1 MAKKDSFGVKRK
13 NFRKLLQRKRLT
25 VMPGGFSPL
34 YAQLAQQAGFECF
47 FLAGS
52 QLSAFLYGLPDN
64 GIIGLR
70 DLVDHA
76 RHMAMR
82 CDIPVLVDADTGYGN
97 AVNVFFTVQ
106 EIVRSGVAAL
116 QIEDQEAPKK
126 SGTLAGRRC
135 VSIEEAVGKYQAA
148 VAARN
153 EIDPDFVICARCDAL
168 GAEGESFKDALKR
181 CIAYAEKGGV
191 DFVWLNSVQTRE
203 HLRIACREIPVPV
216 LTVWGGAES
225 TPTLEEY
232 EEMGLRIIL
241 YPTMTANAGLE
252 AAWQLLNELRDKGNG
267 ALAEWSD
274 AVGRNRWGRTNRRKL
289 LPYGKIREI
298 EDRYLPKEKQRD
310 YDSTWG
316 HRTAFTTH
324 AKPLLPEEERRRRK
338 PARRAPPRARQ
349 KPK

>member
-1 MAKKDSFGVKRK
+1 MTTTNSIALKRG
-13 NFRKLLQRKRLT
+13 KLRDILQRKRLT

-34 YAQLAQQAGFECF
+34 YAKLAQEAGFECF

-64 GIIGLR
+64 GIVGLR

-82 CDIPVLVDADTGYGN
+82 CDIPIFVDADTGYGN
-97 AVNVFFTVQ
+97 AVNVYFTVQ
-106 EIVRSGVAAL
+106 ECVHSGVAGM

-135 VSIEEAVGKYQAA
+135 ISIEEAVGKYQAA

-153 EIDPDFVICARCDAL
+153 EIDPQFVICARCDVL
-168 GAEGESFKDALKR
+168 GAEGGSFDEAIKR
-181 CIAYAEKGGV
+181 CIAYAEQGGV

-203 HLRIACREIPVPV
+203 QLRRACREIPVPV
-216 LTVWGGAES
+216 LAVWGGAES
-225 TPTLEEY
+225 TPTLEQY
-232 EEMGLRIIL
+232 EELGLRIIL

-267 ALAEWSD
+267 ALAEWS
-274 AVGRNRWGRTNRRKL
+274 ASIERSPWGRANR
-289 LPYGKIREI
+289 P
-298 EDRYLPKEKQRD
+298 
-310 YDSTWG
+310 
-316 HRTAFTTH
+316 H
-324 AKPLLPEEERRRRK
+324 APWQFQDP
-338 PARRAPPRARQ
+338 RAGGSFPPGGTPPRLRLHLGSQDRLHSGCQAVAA
-349 KPK
+349 